1 MRFVAHEVF
10 RESVEALNEEAF
22 TRGAGE
28 GDSDCASASH
38 ATASGLAPRADVAAP
53 VAAVHPRPRGA
64 VRFCAVHGAPLAGQT
79 GGLSGAS
86 AEEAWR
92 LQLADYRAAA
102 SLGPV
107 DAVLMNWFGI
117 AGVHLAESLHCP
129 AVALWPGAPLTRTR
143 AFACPLLPLQ
153 ADTPPAG
160 DDAHL
165 RGYITWEAVLWR
177 AAAAP
182 LNAWRRD
189 ELGLP
194 SMSDPLG
201 HFAAMARDKVPVLY
215 GFSSR
220 ALPPPGDWPG
230 RVLACGAFS
239 LPAPSTWAPPQRL
252 LDFLQRQGAWS
263 GTGPREATGQSQ
275 QKNS

>member
-10 RESVEALNEEAF
+10 RDAVEALNDEAE
-22 TRGAGE
+22 ADSGE
-28 GDSDCASASH
+28 GDSDSCASAS
-38 ATASGLAPRADVAAP
+38 TASGVAPRTDSTAGATSS
-53 VAAVHPRPRGA
+53 PRSRGA

-102 SLGPV
+102 ALAPV
-107 DAVLMNWFGI
+107 DAVIFNWFGA
-117 AGVHLAESLHCP
+117 AGVHLAEALQCP

-153 ADTPPAG
+153 PDAPPAG
-160 DDAHL
+160 DENL

-189 ELGLP
+189 ELGLAP
-194 SMSDPLG
+194 MSDPLG

-215 GFSSR
+215 GFSPR

-239 LPAPSTWAPPQRL
+239 LPAPRGWAPPQRL

-263 GTGPREATGQSQ
+263 GSGAREGEQSR
-275 QKNS
+275 